1 MKKVIAV
8 LMLFTTLVS
17 MSLVSNAGTAFR
29 IKKGTPVIDGK
40 LDAMYRESPAMPL
53 SNNPGTIGGGD
64 NPDGGKSVVKESD
77 AYALWDNDYLYFYIV
92 AWDNTLMDTDTVSL
106 AFNIGEFYMF
116 NINFKSSDFGVS
128 DNDSGKFDLEGCQIV
143 GGLNTEGGYLYVE
156 ARIAMSAEKK
166 ASAIGSGKQF
176 GFHWVYWNDINGDG
190 TSDNYSVSANFKDDS
205 LFLSANKATATGN
218 VTNDTGRD
226 IYGSTGTAVP
236 PYTAEYIPPKYSG
249 GNNNNNNNDN
259 NNGGNKNPQTAD
271 GIAVVGAVALCAAA
285 AAVILI
291 KKKRA

>member
-1 MKKVIAV
+1 MKKVIAI
-8 LMLFTTLVS
+8 LMLLATLVS

-53 SNNPGTIGGGD
+53 SNNPGAIGQGD
-64 NPDGGKSVVKESD
+64 TTGGKHVAKSSD
-77 AYALWDNDYLYFYIV
+77 AYALWDDNYLYFYIV
-92 AWDNTLMDTDTVSL
+92 AWDDTLMDSDAIAL

-116 NINFKSSDFGVS
+116 DIKFKTDDYGLY
-128 DNDSGKFDLEGCQIV
+128 DNDASRFDLENCQIV

-156 ARIAMSAEKK
+156 ARIALSAEKK
-166 ASAIGSGKQF
+166 SAALGSGKQF
-176 GFHWVYWNDINGDG
+176 GFHWVFWNDVDGDG
-190 TSDNYSVSANFKDDS
+190 SHDNCSLSSDFRVDN

-218 VTNDTGRD
+218 VTNDAGQD

-236 PYTAEYIPPKYSG
+236 PYTAEYTPSTDDG
-249 GNNNNNNNDN
+249 GNNNNNN

-291 KKKRA
+291 RKKRA